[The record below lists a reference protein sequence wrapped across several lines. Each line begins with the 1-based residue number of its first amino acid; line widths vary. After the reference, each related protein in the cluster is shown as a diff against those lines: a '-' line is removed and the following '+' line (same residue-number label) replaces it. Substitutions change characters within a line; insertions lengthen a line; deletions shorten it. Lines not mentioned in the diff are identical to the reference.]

1 MKKIDHLGIAVK
13 NLEEAVKFYKDNL
26 GLELLGYE
34 EVPEQMVKVAMF
46 RCGESRIELLEATSE
61 DSPIFKFIEKKGP
74 GLHHTAI
81 KVDDLESELKK
92 LEEKGVRL
100 IDSKPR
106 IGAGGHKIAF
116 VHPKSTCGVLLELTE
131 E

>member
-1 MKKIDHLGIAVK
+1 MRKIDHLGIAVG
-13 NLEEAVKFYKDNL
+13 NLEDAVKFYKENL

-34 EVPEQMVKVAMF
+34 EVKEQMVKVAMF
-46 RCGESRIELLEATSE
+46 KCGESRIELLEATSE
-61 DSPIFKFIEKKGP
+61 NSPIFKFIEKKGP

-81 KVDDLESELKK
+81 KTDDLEKELKK

-116 VHPKSTCGVLLELTE
+116 VHPKSTGGVLLELIE

>member
-1 MKKIDHLGIAVK
+1 MRKIDHLGIAVG
-13 NLEEAVKFYKDNL
+13 NLEDAVNFYKENL
-26 GLELLGYE
+26 ELELLGYE
-34 EVPEQMVKVAMF
+34 EVKEQMVKVAMF
-46 RCGESRIELLEATSE
+46 KCGESRIELLEATSE
-61 DSPIFKFIEKKGP
+61 NSPIFKFIEKKGP

-81 KVDDLESELKK
+81 KTDDLEKELKK

-116 VHPKSTCGVLLELTE
+116 VHPKSTGGVLLELIE

>member
-1 MKKIDHLGIAVK
+1 MKKIDHLGIAVRD
-13 NLEEAVKFYKDNL
+13 LQQSVKFYKENL

-34 EVPEQMVKVAMF
+34 EVKEQMVKVAMF
-46 RCGESRIELLEATSE
+46 KCGESRIELLEATSE
-61 DSPIFKFIEKKGP
+61 NSPIFKFIEKKGP

-81 KVDDLESELKK
+81 RVNDLEKELIK

-116 VHPKSTCGVLLELTE
+116 VHPKSTGGVLLELME